1 MKLNGTNSC
10 CTPYACRCFLCRL
23 SKIAHLITL
32 NKVAKQRAD
41 FPLHFVEHGV
51 PSHFKAPRSRL
62 RRQNHVASFGFWDEA
77 KRHDQLCEV
86 AEDAEVAFD
95 LYSQPPAKF
104 GLAGCEGLVSYHRE
118 FLDTPKLVTRLSEYS
133 ALVFLRR
140 PSHEVYAV
148 SGAARMALTANIP
161 VICEDSMHYED
172 LAEAVD
178 LVPFDQIP
186 SRIREVVS
194 NETLREELVARQNA
208 FVARWSDQETQR
220 SHFLLYQSLKPIS
233 PENNPSE
240 LEIVSGDESK
250 RLSDKMNTFDDSAIN
265 QLVEDAR
272 QEGEQALW
280 DRRGIRFEL

>member
-1 MKLNGTNSC
+1 MKLNGTYAC

-51 PSHFKAPRSRL
+51 PSHFKAPLSRL

-95 LYSQPPAKF
+95 LYSQPPAEF
-104 GLAGCEGLVSYHRE
+104 GLAGCEGLVSYYRE

-194 NETLREELVARQNA
+194 NETLRDELVARQNA

-220 SHFLLYQSLKPIS
+220 SHFLLYHSLKPLS

-250 RLSDKMNTFDDSAIN
+250 KLSDKMNTFDDSAIN
-265 QLVEDAR
+265 HLVEDAR
-272 QEGEQALW
+272 KEGEQALW
-280 DRRGIRFEL
+280 DRRGSRFEL